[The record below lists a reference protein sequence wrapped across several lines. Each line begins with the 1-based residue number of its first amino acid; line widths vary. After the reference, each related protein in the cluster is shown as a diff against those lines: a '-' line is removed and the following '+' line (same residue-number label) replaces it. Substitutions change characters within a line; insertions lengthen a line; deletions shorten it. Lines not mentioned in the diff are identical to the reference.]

1 MKGPSLKNNINFN
14 LHFPNSERINW
25 NKREM
30 EGTSAS
36 YYFPLFLSPFLSLPL
51 SLYNSFFKSP
61 FLSLGHLNIYIFLLF
76 RGCFFFFFFAKMN
89 ELHSNSVSENRRTLL
104 LLL

>member
-1 MKGPSLKNNINFN
+1 MKGPSLKNYINFN

-30 EGTSAS
+30 EGTSAR
-36 YYFPLFLSPFLSLPL
+36 YYFPLFLSPFLSLSL
-51 SLYNSFFKSP
+51 SLSNSFFKSP
-61 FLSLGHLNIYIFLLF
+61 FLSLGHLNIYIFL
-76 RGCFFFFFFAKMN
+76 FFFFFAKMN